1 MKIIFWLAI
10 TLETAG
16 LAYFVRKAWKLLR
29 EDQRYVYPEYYRQ
42 VFYPIL
48 VLFLLIIISLAVKYY
63 FQSDKSATFVAL
75 LPVIMLVIFLIAAII
90 TAILA
95 GGKWH

>member
-1 MKIIFWLAI
+1 MKIIFWFAI
-10 TLETAG
+10 ALETAG
-16 LAYFVRKAWKLLR
+16 LAYFIRKAWLLFR
-29 EDQRYVYPEYYRQ
+29 EDKRYVYPEYYRQ

-48 VLFLLIIISLAVKYY
+48 VLSLLIIVSLAVKYY

-75 LPVIMLVIFLIAAII
+75 LPLIMLAIFLVVAII

-95 GGKWH
+95 GGRWH

>member
-10 TLETAG
+10 TLESAG
-16 LAYFVRKAWKLLR
+16 LEYFIRKAWLLFR
-29 EDQRYVYPEYYRQ
+29 ADQRYVYPEYYRQ

-48 VLFLLIIISLAVKYY
+48 VLSLLIIVSLAIKYY
-63 FQSDKSATFVAL
+63 FQSDRSATFVAL
-75 LPVIMLVIFLIAAII
+75 LPLIMLIVFLIAVIV

-95 GGKWH
+95 AGKWH

>member
-1 MKIIFWLAI
+1 MKIIFWFAI
-10 TLETAG
+10 VLEMAG
-16 LAYFVRKAWKLLR
+16 LAYFIRKAWLLFR
-29 EDQRYVYPEYYRQ
+29 EDQRYVYPEHYRQ

-48 VLFLLIIISLAVKYY
+48 VLSLLIIVSLAVKYY

-75 LPVIMLVIFLIAAII
+75 LPLIMLAIFLVVAII

-95 GGKWH
+95 GGRWH